1 MSRKLSKEEQS
12 GIKALQDYLMSNWDS
27 SYYFKITTD
36 DVVIDRKVITEI
48 PMADYVE
55 D

>member
-1 MSRKLSKEEQS
+1 MSRRLTKEEQS
-12 GIKALQDYLMSNWDS
+12 AIKLLQEYLLSNWDS
-27 SYYFKITTD
+27 SYYFKVTTK
-36 DVVIDRKVITEI
+36 DVVIDRTVTTEI

>member
-1 MSRKLSKEEQS
+1 MSRKLTKEEKL
-12 GIKALQDYLMSNWDS
+12 GIKMLQEYLLSNWDE

-36 DVVIDRKVITEI
+36 DVVIDRKVVTEI